1 MQEPNDVFGD
11 IITASKD
18 GLQPVEKA
26 AAALQ
31 EQLERHRTE
40 RKQER
45 FFWFFAM
52 TALANVIV
60 GSLAPWLPTVIFFL
74 FSVTGL
80 VALASWLEVPWIV
93 RNLERMLDSAHN
105 MKNGGTE

>member
-1 MQEPNDVFGD
+1 MPELRDKFD
-11 IITASKD
+11 IVLTKSPD
-18 GLQPVEKA
+18 ELTSVEKA

-31 EQLERHRTE
+31 EQLELQRTE

-45 FFWFFAM
+45 FFWFFAV

-60 GSLAPWLPTVIFFL
+60 GSLAPWYAASIFVL
-74 FSVTGL
+74 FSLTGL

-93 RNLERMLDSAHN
+93 RHLERWLDRAHS
-105 MKNGGTE
+105 KNEGTE